1 MKTCLVFRHQ
11 GQTDFPPPSGN
22 VRATFWRPGWLRFR
36 PPGQSLPVALVW
48 WLFDRLGVFAGC
60 EYGVMVLE
68 REGRFVHRSSVFPA
82 FFRFAFVPK
91 GELQIG
97 DTYTIDSARG
107 QGLALMAI
115 HAILARFPGR
125 TFWYV
130 TEEDNEASIRV
141 IEKAGFECVGTGRK
155 RDRWKLKVTAR
166 YELD

>member
-1 MKTCLVFRHQ
+1 MKTCLVFRFE
-11 GQTDFPPPSGN
+11 GEAVPAAPPVSA
-22 VRATFWRPGWLRFR
+22 RFWQPGWLRLR

-48 WLFDRLGVFAGC
+48 WLFDRLGVFAGR

-68 REGRFVHRSSVFPA
+68 QEGRFVHRSSVFPA
-82 FFRFAFVPK
+82 FFRFAFVRP

-97 DTYTIDSARG
+97 DTYTVPSARG

-115 HAILARFPGR
+115 QAILGRFPGR

-141 IEKAGFECVGTGRK
+141 IEKAGFSCVGTGRK